1 MKTHF
6 LINRFTVCSLFA
18 LALGMSACKKN
29 NADSNP
35 QDGGGTPGVPS
46 GGTRKQLTLD
56 SIYLYA
62 KQIYFWND
70 ALPDYTTFNPRQYS
84 SKSVDLDNYNAELY
98 ALSQLKINP
107 ATGKAYEY
115 YGDGAPKYSFIDD
128 LTQDNPSVSASV
140 NDKASV
146 DTEGNGNDIG
156 IRPVFYLY
164 NSTATTPYDLMV
176 TAVYPGSPAALAGVK
191 RGWKIQK
198 INGTAVGA
206 NYDSEKASAIAAL
219 DGSSVKIEG
228 VNSSDQVPFS
238 LTLNKASYK
247 SSPVYTS
254 NVITRSGKKIGYL
267 AFARFSVLSNPSDAS
282 PSDINLDP
290 VFANFSAQGVTDL
303 IVDLRY
309 NGGGYVNT
317 AEYLADLIGPSG
329 TAGKVL
335 FTEYYNAT
343 LQALKPGDPSILV
356 HQPLLTAAGKVQFQ
370 NGKMV
375 TYADLNYSS
384 TDASNITKFTKKG
397 SLSNVTNIVFIVSG
411 NTASASELLINSLK
425 PYMTVKLLGSTTYG
439 KPVGF
444 FPFVLENRYQVY
456 IPLFETRNANNQG
469 GYYTGMVPD
478 VSVNDNSVYP
488 FGDEREQQLSAALNV
503 IAPGSVS
510 QSPSSLVVDRS
521 LNVPAVNYSGANP
534 ANPNSEFKGMILRPH
549 LPKK

>member
-1 MKTHF
+1 MKRHF
-6 LINRFTVCSLFA
+6 LFNRFTVCFLFA
-18 LALGMSACKKN
+18 LALGISACKKSHS
-29 NADSNP
+29 DSDP
-35 QDGGGTPGVPS
+35 QNGGTPGVPS

-70 ALPDYTTFNPRQYS
+70 AIPDYTTFNPRQYS

-107 ATGKAYEY
+107 ATGQAYEY

-164 NSTATTPYDLMV
+164 NSTSTTPYDLMV
-176 TAVYPGSPAALAGVK
+176 TAVYPGSPAAAAGVK

-206 NYDSEKASAIAAL
+206 NYGSERTSAIAAL
-219 DGSSVKIEG
+219 DGASVKIEG

-238 LTLNKASYK
+238 VTLNKASYK

-254 NVITRSGKKIGYL
+254 SVITRSGKKIGYL

-282 PSDINLDP
+282 PSDVNLDP
-290 VFANFSAQGVTDL
+290 VFANFSSQGVTDL

-317 AEYLADLIGPSG
+317 AEYLADLIGPSSIG
-329 TAGKVL
+329 NKVL
-335 FTEYYNAT
+335 FTEFYNSTMQSGKAT
-343 LQALKPGDPSILV
+343 ILS
-356 HQPLLTAAGKVQFQ
+356 HQPLLTAAGKVQYQ
-370 NGKMV
+370 NGKLV
-375 TYADLNYSS
+375 TYADLSYSP
-384 TDASNITKFTKKG
+384 TDPSNITNFTKKG

-456 IPLFETRNANNQG
+456 IPLFETKNASGAG

-510 QSPSSLVVDRS
+510 QGASSSVADRS
-521 LNVPAVNYSGANP
+521 LNVPAVNYSGAAP

>member
-6 LINRFTVCSLFA
+6 LFKRFTVCFLFA
-18 LALGMSACKKN
+18 LALGMSACKKSHS
-29 NADSNP
+29 DSDP
-35 QDGGGTPGVPS
+35 QDGGTPGVPS

-70 ALPDYTTFNPRQYS
+70 AIPDYTTFNPRQYS

-107 ATGKAYEY
+107 ATGQAYEY

-164 NSTATTPYDLMV
+164 NSTSTTPYDLMV
-176 TAVYPGSPAALAGVK
+176 TAVYPGSPAAAAGVK

-206 NYDSEKASAIAAL
+206 NYGSERTSAIAAL

-238 LTLNKASYK
+238 VTLNKASYK

-254 NVITRSGKKIGYL
+254 NVITRLGKKIGYL

-317 AEYLADLIGPSG
+317 AEYLADLIGPSSIG
-329 TAGKVL
+329 NKVL
-335 FTEYYNAT
+335 FTEFYNSTMQSGKAT
-343 LQALKPGDPSILV
+343 ILS
-356 HQPLLTAAGKVQFQ
+356 HQPLLTAAGKVQYQ
-370 NGKMV
+370 NGKLV
-375 TYADLNYSS
+375 TYADLSYSS
-384 TDASNITKFTKKG
+384 TDPSNITKFTKKG

-456 IPLFETRNANNQG
+456 IPLFETQNASGAG

-510 QSPSSLVVDRS
+510 QGASSSVADRS
-521 LNVPAVNYSGANP
+521 LNVPAVSYSGAAP

>member
-1 MKTHF
+1 MKRHF
-6 LINRFTVCSLFA
+6 LFNRFTVCFLFA
-18 LALGMSACKKN
+18 LALGISACKKSHS
-29 NADSNP
+29 DSDP
-35 QDGGGTPGVPS
+35 QNGGTPGVPS

-70 ALPDYTTFNPRQYS
+70 AIPDYTTFNPRQYS

-107 ATGKAYEY
+107 ATGQAYEY

-164 NSTATTPYDLMV
+164 NSTSTTPYDLMV
-176 TAVYPGSPAALAGVK
+176 TAVYPGSPAAAAGVK

-206 NYDSEKASAIAAL
+206 NYGSERTSAIAAL
-219 DGSSVKIEG
+219 DGASVKIEG

-238 LTLNKASYK
+238 VTLNKASYK

-254 NVITRSGKKIGYL
+254 SVITRSGKKIGYL

-282 PSDINLDP
+282 PSDVNLDP
-290 VFANFSAQGVTDL
+290 VFANFSSQGVTDL

-317 AEYLADLIGPSG
+317 AEYLADLIGPSSIG
-329 TAGKVL
+329 NKVL
-335 FTEYYNAT
+335 FTEFYNSTMQSGKAT
-343 LQALKPGDPSILV
+343 ILS
-356 HQPLLTAAGKVQFQ
+356 HQPLLTAAGKVQYQ
-370 NGKMV
+370 NGKLV
-375 TYADLNYSS
+375 TYADLSYSP
-384 TDASNITKFTKKG
+384 TDPSNITNFTKKG

-456 IPLFETRNANNQG
+456 IPLFETKNASGAG

-510 QSPSSLVVDRS
+510 QSASSSVADRS
-521 LNVPAVNYSGANP
+521 LNVPEVNYSGAAP

>member
-1 MKTHF
+1 MKRHF
-6 LINRFTVCSLFA
+6 LFNRFTVCFLFA
-18 LALGMSACKKN
+18 LALGISACKKSHS
-29 NADSNP
+29 DSDP
-35 QDGGGTPGVPS
+35 QNGGTPGVPS

-70 ALPDYTTFNPRQYS
+70 AIPDYATFNPRQYS

-107 ATGKAYEY
+107 ATGQAYEY

-164 NSTATTPYDLMV
+164 NSTSTTPYDLMV
-176 TAVYPGSPAALAGVK
+176 TAVYPGSPAAAAGVK

-206 NYDSEKASAIAAL
+206 NYGSERTSAIAAL

-238 LTLNKASYK
+238 VTLNKASYK

-254 NVITRSGKKIGYL
+254 SVITRSGKKIGYL

-282 PSDINLDP
+282 PSDVNLDP
-290 VFANFSAQGVTDL
+290 VFANFSSQGVTDL

-317 AEYLADLIGPSG
+317 AEYLADLIGPSSIG
-329 TAGKVL
+329 NKVL
-335 FTEYYNAT
+335 FTEFYNSTMQSGKAT
-343 LQALKPGDPSILV
+343 ILS
-356 HQPLLTAAGKVQFQ
+356 HQPLLTAAGKVQYQ
-370 NGKMV
+370 NGKLV
-375 TYADLNYSS
+375 TYADLSYSP
-384 TDASNITKFTKKG
+384 TDPSNITNFTKKG

-456 IPLFETRNANNQG
+456 IPLFETKNASGAG

-510 QSPSSLVVDRS
+510 QGASSSVADRS
-521 LNVPAVNYSGANP
+521 LNVPAVNYSGAAP